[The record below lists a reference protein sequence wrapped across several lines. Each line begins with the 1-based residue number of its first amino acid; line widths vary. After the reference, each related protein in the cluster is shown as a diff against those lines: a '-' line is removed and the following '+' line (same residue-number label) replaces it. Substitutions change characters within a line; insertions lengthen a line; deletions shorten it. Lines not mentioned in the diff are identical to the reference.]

1 MRNSEETPGRTTEPA
16 SLHNDNGCSD
26 KAHAAVVAV
35 LHRDI
40 GAILPKPRRYALILT
55 RDAADDDDLVQEC
68 VVRALA
74 KMHLWTA
81 GTDLRAWSFMILH
94 NQYISHVRRAT
105 RERSI
110 LEWNDAVSGSICA
123 PRQMAQLELRELER
137 AIRSLPGEQRSVI
150 LLVGLTRATYDEVA
164 TACDVPVGTIRSRL
178 SRGRRALRKLTG
190 VAPPQHAR
198 ARKPSRSESAATAA

>member
-1 MRNSEETPGRTTEPA
+1 MISCADT
-16 SLHNDNGCSD
+16 HCSP
-26 KAHAAVVAV
+26 AV

-40 GAILPKPRRYALILT
+40 GAILPKLRRYALILT
-55 RDAADDDDLVQEC
+55 RDAVAADDLVQEC

-81 GTDLRAWSFMILH
+81 GTDLRAWLFMILH

-123 PRQMAQLELRELER
+123 PQQMAQLELRELELRELER

-150 LLVGLTRATYDEVA
+150 LLVGLTRATYDDVA

-190 VAPPQHAR
+190 AAPPQHAR
-198 ARKPSRSESAATAA
+198 ARKSSRSESAATAA